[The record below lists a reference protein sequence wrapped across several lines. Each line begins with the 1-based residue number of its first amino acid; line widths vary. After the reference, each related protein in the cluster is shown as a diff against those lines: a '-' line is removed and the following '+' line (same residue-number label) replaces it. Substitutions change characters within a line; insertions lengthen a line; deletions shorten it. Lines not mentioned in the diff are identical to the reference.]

1 MLPIQGDLQGLCLGR
16 KEHLKDGVAIKGKG
30 EDYERGRFLRRP
42 PQEEIWSEQWLC
54 ESGV

>member
-30 EDYERGRFLRRP
+30 EDYERGRF
-42 PQEEIWSEQWLC
+42 
-54 ESGV
+54 